1 MKRRAFRVLNRIMA
15 FVGAAAI
22 CVCSWDAVLTA
33 RATTIKDVQNQ
44 MKNTQQ
50 LIDSINDKI
59 SSLSDEQS
67 ILNEMI
73 DDLNAEIINT
83 MTSIGLKE
91 DEIAEKEKEIEE
103 TQADIDQMKKA
114 YEKAKATEEKQYSDM
129 VTQLRYMYEKG
140 EVSYA
145 SLLVTGAGF
154 SDALN
159 KMDYMESVYE
169 YSRMKLTEFEEAKN
183 ETAAIM
189 AELEDAESVLET
201 QMAQLEADREHLRIL
216 ENELNAS
223 LEKKKKESDNY
234 EAEIKKAKQEAA
246 IAKTQLQKEQQ
257 TLKKLQAEE
266 AARQAAAAA
275 AAVAAQ
281 ASANATAT
289 YATTDY
295 TQIIDSA
302 SGSDLGKQIAKYACQ
317 YIGNPYVWGGTSL
330 TKGADCSGFVYRV
343 YGDFNYSLPRT
354 SFEQRSAGKSV
365 SYADAEP
372 GDLICYDG
380 HVALYIG
387 QGFIVHASDSRTG
400 IIVGKANYRPILSV
414 RRII

>member
-1 MKRRAFRVLNRIMA
+1 MKRKSIGTVNRILA
-15 FVGAAAI
+15 YAAAVMI
-22 CVCSWDAVLTA
+22 LAGSCNFILTA
-33 RATTIKDVQNQ
+33 RATTIKDVENQ
-44 MKNTQQ
+44 MKSTQQ
-50 LIDSINDKI
+50 LINEINDKI

-83 MTSIGLKE
+83 MTSIELKE
-91 DEIAEKEKEIEE
+91 DEISEKEEEIEE
-103 TQADIDQMKKA
+103 TKADIDQVQKE
-114 YEKAKATEEKQYSDM
+114 YEAAKATEEKQYNDM
-129 VTQLRYMYEKG
+129 VNQLRYMYENG
-140 EVSYA
+140 EVSYT
-145 SLLVTGAGF
+145 SLLMSGSGLG
-154 SDALN
+154 DALN
-159 KMDYMESVYE
+159 KMDCMEAVYE
-169 YSRMKLTEFEEAKN
+169 YSRMKLLEYEAAKN
-183 ETAAIM
+183 QTIELMNI
-189 AELEDAESVLET
+189 LEDAEQVLET
-201 QMAQLEADREHLRIL
+201 QMAQLEADREYLQAL
-216 ENELNAS
+216 KDELDVN

-234 EAEIKKAKQEAA
+234 EAEIKKARQEAT

-275 AAVAAQ
+275 AARAA
-281 ASANATAT
+281 ANASAT

-295 TQIIDSA
+295 TQIIDSSA
-302 SGSDLGKQIAKYACQ
+302 GSDLGKQIAKYACQ

-354 SFEQRSAGKSV
+354 SFEQRSAGKAV
-365 SYADAEP
+365 SYSDAQP

-400 IIVGKANYRPILSV
+400 IIVGKATYRTILSV

>member
-1 MKRRAFRVLNRIMA
+1 MKKKSFRGLNRIVA

-22 CVCSWDAVLTA
+22 GICSSGNMLTA
-33 RATTIKDVQNQ
+33 DATTIKDVQDQ

-50 LIDSINDKI
+50 LINNINDKI

-91 DEIAEKEKEIEE
+91 DEIHEKEKEIDE
-103 TQADIDQMKKA
+103 TKADIDQMKEEYDA
-114 YEKAKATEEKQYSDM
+114 AKATEEKQYNDM

-140 EVSYA
+140 EVSYT
-145 SLLVTGAGF
+145 SLLMTGTGL

-169 YSRMKLTEFEEAKN
+169 YSHMKLTEYEEAKN
-183 ETAAIM
+183 ETAGILSV
-189 AELEDAESVLET
+189 LEEAESVLED
-201 QMAQLEADREHLRIL
+201 QMAQLEADREYLQTL
-216 ENELNAS
+216 KAELDVN

-246 IAKTQLQKEQQ
+246 IAKTQLQ

-275 AAVAAQ
+275 AARAA
-281 ASANATAT
+281 ANASAT

-295 TQIIDSA
+295 TQIIDSS

-354 SFEQRSAGKSV
+354 SFEQRSAGTSV
-365 SYADAEP
+365 NYADAQP